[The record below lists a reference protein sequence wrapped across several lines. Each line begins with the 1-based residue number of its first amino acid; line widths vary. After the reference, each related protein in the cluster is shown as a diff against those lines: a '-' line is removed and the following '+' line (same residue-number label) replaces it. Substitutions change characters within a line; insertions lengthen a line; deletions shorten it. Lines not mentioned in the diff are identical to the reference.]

1 MKIRHVILGFAV
13 ALNLMLVSLA
23 LPVHLSA
30 SSPAHGSLQLVPD
43 GIPLPPPPPPPPKNS

>member
-1 MKIRHVILGFAV
+1 MKIRHVILGFTI

-23 LPVHLSA
+23 LPVNHSA
-30 SSPAHGSLQLVPD
+30 SSPAHGSPQLVAD